1 MTVGERPDLSLR
13 TGLSKSVLTTFE
25 WCQTEAWWKLH
36 LPLPFITN
44 EKVVFGSAVDR
55 GVEVYITAAR
65 AGITQD
71 DTDLHARAFDA
82 ALQKMEEDEEIEIDH
97 VEVRHALTSFHR
109 DIIPAFDW
117 TGARTQAAINLPLE
131 GLGECDGHPD
141 VILADNRVYD
151 VKTGSPKQ
159 TARTLELG
167 FYALLV
173 EAETGQPVPEVGY
186 IFWNR
191 KLQKPKWGVVTEV
204 VTDELRRWAYE
215 GAAAYVRAK
224 KADVALNAKA
234 AVPQNY
240 SFPGGPAWAGKCAGC
255 VYSPAN
261 GGSCARAFLEE
272 VAS

>member
-36 LPLPFITN
+36 LPLPFVTN

-55 GVEVYITAAR
+55 GVEVYMTAAR

-82 ALQKMEEDEEIEIDH
+82 ALQKMEEDEEIEVDH

-109 DIIPAFDW
+109 DIIPSFDW
-117 TGARTQAAINLPLE
+117 TEARTQAAINLPLD

-141 VILADNRVYD
+141 VILATNAVWD

-173 EAETGQPVPEVGY
+173 EAETGRTVPEVGY

-191 KLQKPKWGVVTEV
+191 KLQRPKWGVVTEV

-224 KADVALNAKA
+224 KADEALNAKA
-234 AVPQNY
+234 ATPQNY

-261 GGSCARAFLEE
+261 GGPCARAFLEE

>member
-1 MTVGERPDLSLR
+1 MIASRPDLTKPR
-13 TGLSKSVLTTFE
+13 GLSKSELMTFD
-25 WCQTEAWWKLH
+25 WCQTEAWWKIH
-36 LPLPFITN
+36 EPRPFVPVEPVT
-44 EKVVFGSAVDR
+44 FGSAVDR
-55 GVEVYITAAR
+55 GCEVYMTAAR
-65 AGITQD
+65 AGLTTD
-71 DTDLHARAFDA
+71 DVKDLHQRAFEA
-82 ALQKMEEDEEIEIDH
+82 AWEKVTEDEIEVD
-97 VEVRHALTSFHR
+97 EEQLGNALFTFHR
-109 DIIPAFDW
+109 DIIPSFDW
-117 TGARTQAAINLPLE
+117 TEVRTQASIKLPLD
-131 GLGECDGHPD
+131 GLGDCEGHPD
-141 VILADNRVYD
+141 IIFADNRVAD

-173 EAETGQPVPEVGY
+173 EAETGQPVPSVSY

-191 KLQKPKWGVVTEV
+191 KLQKPKWGVVTEP

-224 KADVALNAKA
+224 KADVALNTKA

-261 GGSCARAFLEE
+261 GGPCARAFLEE

>member
-55 GVEVYITAAR
+55 GVEVYMTAAR

-82 ALQKMEEDEEIEIDH
+82 ALQKMEEDEEIEVDH

-109 DIIPAFDW
+109 DIIPSFDW
-117 TGARTQAAINLPLE
+117 TEARTQAAINLPLD

-141 VILADNRVYD
+141 VILATNAVWD

-173 EAETGQPVPEVGY
+173 EAETGRTVPEVGY

-191 KLQKPKWGVVTEV
+191 KLQRPKWGVVTEV

-224 KADVALNAKA
+224 KADEALNAKA
-234 AVPQNY
+234 ATPQNY

-261 GGSCARAFLEE
+261 GGPCARAFLEE

>member
-1 MTVGERPDLSLR
+1 MNVAARPDLTKPR
-13 TGLSKSVLTTFE
+13 GLSKSELTKFE
-25 WCQTEAWWKLH
+25 WCNTEAWWAIH
-36 LPLPFITN
+36 DPRPFVTN

-55 GVEVYITAAR
+55 GVEVYMTAAR

-82 ALQKMEEDEEIEIDH
+82 ALQKMEEDEEIEVDH

-109 DIIPAFDW
+109 DIIPSFDW
-117 TGARTQAAINLPLE
+117 AEARTQAAINLPID

-141 VILADNRVYD
+141 VILATNAVWD

-173 EAETGQPVPEVGY
+173 EAETSRPVPEVGY

-191 KLQKPKWGVVTEV
+191 KLQRPKWGVVREP

-224 KADVALNAKA
+224 KADEALNAKA

-261 GGSCARAFLEE
+261 GGPCARAFLEE